1 MGLFDRPS
9 VHFQRRATGG
19 LGAGLVRQGG
29 SEKAGA
35 VSWAAGGRLLMKR
48 GDSEATSQLS
58 FGSSVSPRP

>member
-19 LGAGLVRQGG
+19 LGAGLVCQGG
-29 SEKAGA
+29 SEKADV
-35 VSWAAGGRLLMKR
+35 VSWAAGRRLLMNR
-48 GDSEATSQLS
+48 GDSEATSQLL